1 MLLANT
7 AQDDWL
13 KTFQELMHHL
23 LPALPSTPA
32 VNVGGLAAIIAGM
45 FLVFRAGRF
54 ERIIVCAF
62 ALVAGG
68 LIGQR
73 LAVFINGPVPVTIA
87 IAAVTLAALA
97 YKTYRVWL
105 ATGSVVVLFMLAT
118 MFQLGRSDLQ
128 EKLLRLLQDSDTMRG
143 ERISL
148 PANQEEQLR
157 NLHDAARRQ
166 FELIKENVTAELR
179 KFGVGGWVIP
189 VAAAIIGG
197 MLAFWALRAF
207 SVVWIGFIGAHVAVL
222 GACTVLFANWPVTRD
237 AAFGHPHYVAYVAL
251 ALWLIG
257 LVIQAKEA
265 RFPRKSAP
273 AEAKEPTKS

>member
-1 MLLANT
+1 MILANT
-7 AQDDWL
+7 AQESWL
-13 KTFQELMHHL
+13 QKFQELMHHL
-23 LPALPSTPA
+23 LPALPNSAA
-32 VNVGGLAAIIAGM
+32 VNVGGLVAICVGL
-45 FLVFRAGRF
+45 FLALRAGKF

-62 ALVAGG
+62 ALVVGG

-87 IAAVTLAALA
+87 IASVALAAVA
-97 YKTYRVWL
+97 YKSYRVWL
-105 ATGSVVVLFMLAT
+105 AIGSVVVLFSVAT

-128 EKLLRLLQDSDTMRG
+128 ENLLRLLNDSNTMNG

-148 PANQEEQLR
+148 AANQEEQHR

-166 FELIKENVTAELR
+166 VERIKENVVGELR
-179 KFGVGGWVIP
+179 QFGVTGWIIP
-189 VAAAIIGG
+189 VAAAIAGG
-197 MLAFWALRAF
+197 LLAFWALRAF

-237 AAFGHPHYVAYVAL
+237 AAFAKPHYVAYIAL
-251 ALWLIG
+251 GIWLIG
-257 LVIQAKEA
+257 LVLQAKEA
-265 RFPRKSAP
+265 RFPKKSAP